1 MQVISCTFLNLLF
14 LVLLMTSLANRKILI
29 QFILIGIVITM
40 YDVMLHSFLTIVHI
54 TFEWFELA
62 LEKLIEHIF
71 HTNRQ
76 QSQIIVFYLMWLIA
90 LYGFYRLWRA
100 LPGFY
105 NRLKD
110 ELLTSI
116 SQLKLSISSYWT
128 ELSSIQKIKWVTS
141 LSISLSCLLVFTF
154 S

>member
-1 MQVISCTFLNLLF
+1 MI
-14 LVLLMTSLANRKILI
+14 SLANRKILI

-40 YDVMLHSFLTIVHI
+40 YDVILHSLFSIVHI

-62 LEKLIEHIF
+62 LEELIEHIF

-76 QSQIIVFYLMWLIA
+76 QSQIIVFYLIWLIA
-90 LYGFYRLWRA
+90 LYGIYQLWRA

-105 NRLKD
+105 SRFKKQ
-110 ELLTSI
+110 LLAAS
-116 SQLKLSISSYWT
+116 SQYKSHIVSYWN
-128 ELSSIQKIKWVTS
+128 EQSPIQKIKWVTY
-141 LSISLSCLLVFTF
+141 LTDSISSLAFFAF

>member
-1 MQVISCTFLNLLF
+1 MIS
-14 LVLLMTSLANRKILI
+14 LVNRKVLI

-40 YDVMLHSFLTIVHI
+40 YDVMLHSFLMIVHI
-54 TFEWFELA
+54 AFEWFELA
-62 LEKLIEHIF
+62 LEELIEHIF

-105 NRLKD
+105 SRFKY
-110 ELLTSI
+110 ELLGSI
-116 SQLKLSISSYWT
+116 SQLKSSISSYWT
-128 ELSSIQKIKWVTS
+128 ELSSMQKIKWGMS
-141 LSISLSCLLVFTF
+141 LSIGLSCLAFFAF

>member
-1 MQVISCTFLNLLF
+1 
-14 LVLLMTSLANRKILI
+14 MTSLANRKILI

-40 YDVMLHSFLTIVHI
+40 YDVMLHSLFSIVHL

-62 LEKLIEHIF
+62 LEELIEHIF
-71 HTNRQ
+71 HTSRQ

-90 LYGFYRLWRA
+90 LYAFYRLWRA

-105 NRLKD
+105 NRFKE
-110 ELLTSI
+110 ELLASI
-116 SQLKLSISSYWT
+116 SQFKSSASSYWS
-128 ELSSIQKIKWVTS
+128 ELSSIQKIKWVTTLSVS
-141 LSISLSCLLVFTF
+141 LYCLVFFAF

>member
-1 MQVISCTFLNLLF
+1 MIP
-14 LVLLMTSLANRKILI
+14 LASRKILI

-40 YDVMLHSFLTIVHI
+40 YDVMLHSFLTIVHLS
-54 TFEWFELA
+54 FEWFELA
-62 LEKLIEHIF
+62 LEELIEHIF
-71 HTNRQ
+71 HTSRQ

-105 NRLKD
+105 NRFKE
-110 ELLTSI
+110 ELLASI
-116 SQLKLSISSYWT
+116 SQFKSSVSSYWS
-128 ELSSIQKIKWVTS
+128 ELSTIQKIKWVTILLVS
-141 LSISLSCLLVFTF
+141 LSGLAFFAF

>member
-1 MQVISCTFLNLLF
+1 MIP
-14 LVLLMTSLANRKILI
+14 LASRKILI

-40 YDVMLHSFLTIVHI
+40 YDVMLHSLFTVMHI
-54 TFEWFELA
+54 AFEWFELA
-62 LEKLIEHIF
+62 LEELIEHVF

-90 LYGFYRLWRA
+90 LYGVYRLWHA

-105 NRLKD
+105 SRFK
-110 ELLTSI
+110 EQLLAAS
-116 SQLKLSISSYWT
+116 SQYKSHIICYWR
-128 ELSSIQKIKWVTS
+128 EQSSIQKIKWVTS
-141 LSISLSCLLVFTF
+141 FSVSVSCLAFFVF

>member
-1 MQVISCTFLNLLF
+1 MISLHR
-14 LVLLMTSLANRKILI
+14 RKILFL
-29 QFILIGIVITM
+29 FILAGVVITM
-40 YDVMLHSFLTIVHI
+40 YDVMLDSLFTVVHI
-54 TFEWFELA
+54 TFEWFELV

-90 LYGFYRLWRA
+90 LSGLYRLWRA

-105 NRLKD
+105 SRFKAQ
-110 ELLTSI
+110 LLVACSQYKSYI
-116 SQLKLSISSYWT
+116 SGCWREQ
-128 ELSSIQKIKWVTS
+128 SSIQKIKWVTS
-141 LSISLSCLLVFTF
+141 FTVTVSCLAFFVF